1 MTDTRTE
8 IIQNGLR
15 LLDNGKIPVIKGP
28 PIDYM
33 YVVDEESYKDEN
45 VIFEGR
51 YGNWIWMIL
60 HGIVEII
67 KETPAGPISILRLG
81 EGAFIGNLAAFLPQ
95 QQVER
100 TASVRAIGKL
110 QLAVLDSQRLAKEFA
125 QSSPDFRGLILSLNH
140 RLIQATNRVV
150 ELALNKP
157 GDFPLCPKQIIKQA
171 ESVVE
176 PLFRITA
183 GRALVSRSIDQKNNL
198 PLVCLEKDDYFG
210 NVSFL
215 NTGLEP
221 CGASVFAS
229 EDFQAAPVD
238 TQLIEQEF
246 ARLSTT
252 FQNMLKVTA
261 SSISITSQVAYDFFN
276 RIQGKTKIK

>member
-1 MTDTRTE
+1 MTNTRTE
-8 IIQNGLR
+8 NIQNGLR
-15 LLDNGKIPVIKGP
+15 LPDSGQMPVIKGP

-51 YGNWIWMIL
+51 YGNWIWLIL
-60 HGIVEII
+60 HGLVEII
-67 KETPAGPISILRLG
+67 KETPAGPIPILRLG

-110 QLAVLDSQRLAKEFA
+110 QLAVVDSQRLAKEFA
-125 QSSPDFRGLILSLNH
+125 QSSPDFREFILSLNH

-157 GDFPLCPKQIIKQA
+157 GNFPLCPKQIIKQGK
-171 ESVVE
+171 SDE

-183 GRALVSRSIDQKNNL
+183 GHALVSRSIDQNTNL
-198 PLVCLEKDDYFG
+198 PLVCLEADDYFG
-210 NVSFL
+210 SVPFL
-215 NTGLEP
+215 DMGLEP

-229 EDFQAAPVD
+229 EEFQAIPAD
-238 TQLIEQEF
+238 NKLFEQEF
-246 ARLSTT
+246 NRLSAT
-252 FQNMLKVTA
+252 FRNMLVVTA
-261 SSISITSQVAYDFFN
+261 SSIAITSQVAYDFFN
-276 RIQGKTKIK
+276 RTQGKTNIK